1 MPDYL
6 VTFEATEKRLCT
18 ASVMADSP
26 EEAGRIAVT
35 GDGVCYV
42 ITDKPIS
49 VKENKAWI
57 SSERVLTYS
66 EIVEA
71 LNRGDVLYNHSY
83 KEYYWIDTLHIPN
96 LGDTKV
102 LLCLGYP
109 ANNDIVHGVHR
120 YELSKLE
127 GTACIITVYKSK
139 SEETN
144 NEAVSV

>member
-6 VTFEATEKRLCT
+6 VTFDAVEKTRC
-18 ASVMADSP
+18 V
-26 EEAGRIAVT
+26 VT
-35 GDGVCYV
+35 VSEKSIG
-42 ITDKPIS
+42 
-49 VKENKAWI
+49 VKEHKECV
-57 SSERVLTYS
+57 SSQPLLTYS

-109 ANNDIVHGVHR
+109 ENNDIVHGVHR